1 MGYGNAAGCVIFLT
15 SFLGVLL
22 FRRCMN
28 DVLLILLGM
37 ISFASGIF
45 FMAFVRT
52 TTTFYLGRK
61 RLDFHFRKFESDFV
75 AAPASL
81 SGLSEGTD
89 LSDTLRQRG
98 GELDLLSSPPCSSL
112 PQPVCPHPPA
122 NNQIRAVQTGS
133 QLFVW

>member
-1 MGYGNAAGCVIFLT
+1 MIFLT

-37 ISFASGIF
+37 ISFATGIF

-52 TTTFYLGRK
+52 TTTFYLGRTS
-61 RLDFHFRKFESDFV
+61 LGFHFRKFESDFV

-81 SGLSEGTD
+81 SGFSEGTD
-89 LSDTLRQRG
+89 PSDTLRQ
-98 GELDLLSSPPCSSL
+98 
-112 PQPVCPHPPA
+112 
-122 NNQIRAVQTGS
+122 
-133 QLFVW
+133 